1 MSSWRQR
8 VESRIVSAVQQR
20 LGVELVKDLG
30 KVDDQDVQAIA
41 RLYRILDRKPVYAA
55 ALNHIVSAVEQHYAG
70 PSLKPLTGCLVSS
83 LLHETGR
90 AFQAR
95 GFAEEARECD
105 RLAAAVAPGGPDQVI
120 LHLLS
125 AISSQQELY
134 LLTPLTVDAVLRALL
149 HETSRSGRRIRRAG
163 ILVGVAY
170 AAHTTANIER
180 LGDAV
185 EALSHV
191 ATTSGAAA
199 LATYYRSRHLIA
211 TGDMEAGLAA
221 ETQFRHQAAAITA
234 RDKDYKQVDLIRST
248 FRNTSSAMARA
259 DAAVRAE
266 DYVQAAQWYER
277 SAEELPAGPM
287 RAAMCVLAEAAR
299 VTGDLLPS
307 VDAVRAALSRLRAGD
322 AFAARSTLDVE
333 MVLTGIL
340 MRTVDLYEAADQ
352 TPGQTPQAEATLV
365 AEVADLL
372 GDVRGGAVVG
382 HPKQRDAYRS
392 DALADLTLL
401 KLLSRT
407 PQPVAP
413 SAIAERLPDHH
424 VVWVVFSGAR
434 VGEHVLTI
442 VTLRPSGPY
451 PLVRRISV
459 SMADGRALAQC
470 SDEESED
477 APEEALLH
485 VRSLV
490 FADLD
495 PAVSAPRI
503 LLVPDTATWS
513 MPWSELAP
521 PQASDV
527 ALTRSAGA
535 TLRSRPA
542 TRVDRPRVIGIFDEQ
557 GLQGSRQEAQALE
570 ELAEQGHIR
579 FTRVHSLPELDN
591 ALANAS
597 YDLLTISVHGTAD
610 DGVEYRML
618 LPDKPSSPAAL
629 LHLALP
635 PTVVLGCCWSA
646 KSTDTPDTTAAALS
660 CLAAGASQVIGGLW
674 AIDDELAG
682 ELLTR
687 TYDGHL
693 RHGMPLA
700 QAFRTAHLALPR
712 DDRPAAA
719 GLAFIGHP

>member
-1 MSSWRQR
+1 MSSWRKR
-8 VESRIVSAVQQR
+8 TESRIVAAVQQR

-30 KVDDQDVQAIA
+30 EVDDQDVQAIA

-55 ALNHIVSAVEQHYAG
+55 ALNHIVSAVEQHYTG
-70 PSLKPLTGCLVSS
+70 PSLKPLTGCLISS
-83 LLHETGR
+83 LLHETGE

-95 GFAEEARECD
+95 GFTEEARECD
-105 RLAAAVAPGGPDQVI
+105 RLAAAVIPGRPDRVV
-120 LHLLS
+120 LSLLS

-149 HETSRSGRRIRRAG
+149 HETGRSGRRIRRAG
-163 ILVGVAY
+163 ILAAVAY

-185 EALSHV
+185 EALSRV
-191 ATTSGAAA
+191 ATTPGAVA
-199 LATYYRSRHLIA
+199 LATYYRSRYLIA
-211 TGDMEAGLAA
+211 TGDMEAALAA
-221 ETQFRHQAAAITA
+221 EEQFKHQAAAVTA
-234 RDKDYKQVDLIRST
+234 RDKDYKQVDLIGSS
-248 FRNTSSAMARA
+248 FRDRSSAMARA

-266 DYVQAAQWYER
+266 DYVEAARWYER
-277 SAEELPAGPM
+277 SGEELPAGPM
-287 RAAMCVLAEAAR
+287 RAAMCVLAEGAR
-299 VTGDLLPS
+299 VLGGLLSS
-307 VDAVRAALSRLRAGD
+307 VDAVQAALSRLCAGD

-333 MVLTGIL
+333 LVLTGIL
-340 MRTVDLYEAADQ
+340 MRTIDLYEASDQ
-352 TPGQTPQAEATLV
+352 PPGQAPKAEAMLV

-407 PQPVAP
+407 PRPVAP
-413 SAIAERLPDHH
+413 SAITERLPDHH
-424 VVWVVFSGAR
+424 VIWVVFSGAK
-434 VGEHVLTI
+434 VGEHVLTV
-442 VTLRPSGPY
+442 VTLRPSSPS
-451 PLVRRISV
+451 PLVRRMPV
-459 SMADGRALAQC
+459 SMTDGKALAQC
-470 SDEESED
+470 SDEESEE
-477 APEEALLH
+477 ASQEALLH

-495 PAVSAPRI
+495 PEVSAPRI

-521 PQASDV
+521 PHASDV
-527 ALTRSAGA
+527 TLTRSAGA
-535 TLRSRPA
+535 TLRSQPA
-542 TRVDRPRVIGIFDEQ
+542 PLHQRPRVIGIFDEQ
-557 GLQGSRQEAQALE
+557 GLRGSRREARALE
-570 ELAEQGHIR
+570 ELAEQGHIH

-591 ALANAS
+591 ALADGS
-597 YDLLTISVHGTAD
+597 YDLLTISVHGSAD

-629 LHLALP
+629 LHLVLP

-700 QAFRTAHLALPR
+700 QAFRAAHQSLPQN
-712 DDRPAAA
+712 DRAAAA
-719 GLAFIGHP
+719 GLAFMGHP